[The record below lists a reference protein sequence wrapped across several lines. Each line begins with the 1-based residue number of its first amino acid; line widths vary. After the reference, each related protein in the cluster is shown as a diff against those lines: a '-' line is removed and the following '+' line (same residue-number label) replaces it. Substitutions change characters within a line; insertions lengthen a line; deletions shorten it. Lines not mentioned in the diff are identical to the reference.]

1 MIVKI
6 FERFAE
12 VEAKHS
18 SPLYAFWSNAIV
30 ADDALLDL
38 ISTIPQ
44 SQPKPNLFFASIQW
58 IAYQN
63 NHPLVQVLKS
73 PEIANFKE
81 SFQLLKQVCSEYEE
95 ALIQL
100 FHTRLVQTNEVN
112 RASYLYPLFDEI
124 YQSVK
129 KPLTLI
135 EIGTSAGILL
145 DVDQFNYE
153 IMERNNTKIFGDA
166 ASDITIRAVNNGQPL
181 NISNDLVIYNRIG
194 IDLNIIQLEQEDD
207 YHWMQSLIWPE
218 HKERKVLLEKIRD
231 VNINCSKTLVEG
243 DFLEIIPNY
252 LEMRNEDSQ
261 IVIFHTHVANQFS
274 TELKE
279 SLLTMICKLSY
290 HVPLYHVYNNMDDAN
305 LHVDLIQRGTTINLK
320 EMKNTDGHGK
330 YFSWI

>member
-1 MIVKI
+1 MIFK
-6 FERFAE
+6 RFAE
-12 VEAKHS
+12 LEAKGNS
-18 SPLYAFWSNAIV
+18 VLYSYWSNEILS
-30 ADDALLDL
+30 DERL
-38 ISTIPQ
+38 ISLISKMPQ
-44 SQPKPNLFFASIQW
+44 SQPKPNLFFASVQW
-58 IAYQN
+58 LALQKKHELFQVFM
-63 NHPLVQVLKS
+63 HP
-73 PEIANFKE
+73 EAANLEE
-81 SFQLLKQVCSEYEE
+81 SFRLLKQLCSEYENE
-95 ALIQL
+95 LIQL
-100 FHTRLVQTNEVN
+100 FHTRLVQTNEIN
-112 RASYLYPLFDEI
+112 RASYLYPIFAEI
-124 YQSVK
+124 YQSIK

-145 DVDQFNYE
+145 GVDLFNYE
-153 IMERNNTKIFGDA
+153 ITEGNNTKILGD
-166 ASDITIRAVNNGQPL
+166 SSSGITIRSINNGQPL
-181 NISNDLVIYNRIG
+181 NISNELVIQNRIG

-207 YHWMQSLIWPE
+207 YRWMQSLIWPE

-279 SLLTMICKLSY
+279 SLLTMIRKLSSN
-290 HVPLYHVYNNMDDAN
+290 VPLYHVYNNMDDAN
-305 LHVDLIQRGTTINLK
+305 LHVDLIQQGTTINLK